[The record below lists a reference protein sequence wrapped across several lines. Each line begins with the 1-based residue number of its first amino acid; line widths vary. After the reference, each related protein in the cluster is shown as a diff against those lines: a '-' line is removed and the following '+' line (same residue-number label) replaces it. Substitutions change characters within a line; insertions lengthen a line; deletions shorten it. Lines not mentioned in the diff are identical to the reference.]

1 MWIYF
6 ILKIFTQ
13 NGVITLHIILHL
25 FFNECFMS
33 VGVELPH
40 SFLFL
45 FFFLLHWVLVVA
57 CGI

>member
-13 NGVITLHIILHL
+13 NGLITLHIILHL

-40 SFLFL
+40 SFLF
-45 FFFLLHWVLVVA
+45 FVLLHWVLVVA